1 MEELYAVVFL
11 DTSHYYV
18 RSGADCEKSGIHSHW
33 NQNVRNQG
41 NPEYVPKGQSW
52 GGKKESAK
60 YWLPILIGLKNRGV
74 EDNLIACVDGFNR
87 IWQYHEAVYPK
98 TEYSSVFI
106 HQIRNI
112 TRFVFYKDI
121 KALMSHLKR
130 VYAAVDEETASY
142 ELKFF
147 GEKWNAKYPKIAQS

>member
-1 MEELYAVVFL
+1 MAKEWQQRPLEELYAVVFL
-11 DTSHYYV
+11 DTIHYHV

-74 EDNLIACVDGFNR
+74 EENLIACVDGFNR
-87 IWQYHEAVYPK
+87 I
-98 TEYSSVFI
+98 
-106 HQIRNI
+106 
-112 TRFVFYKDI
+112 
-121 KALMSHLKR
+121 
-130 VYAAVDEETASY
+130 
-142 ELKFF
+142 
-147 GEKWNAKYPKIAQS
+147 